1 MPESP
6 QQAIAPHALSP
17 DAAKRL
23 AAAKALELV
32 VPGMRLGLGTGTT
45 AAHFVAL
52 LGARVAQGLEV
63 ICVPTSERTR
73 TQAELYAIPLATID
87 ALPELDLT
95 VDGADEFDPQLRL
108 IKGGGGA
115 LLREKIVAMASKR
128 MIVITDSSKS
138 VAVLGKFPL
147 PVEVNLFGLE
157 VTKRMILAAAK
168 ASGCDG
174 EVRLRKNP
182 GGQAFVT
189 DNGHFIV
196 DCHFGAIGDPD
207 GLADRLAKIPGVVE
221 HGLFIG
227 IAKAVISAGP
237 AGLEISGQRD

>member
-1 MPESP
+1 
-6 QQAIAPHALSP
+6 
-17 DAAKRL
+17 
-23 AAAKALELV
+23 
-32 VPGMRLGLGTGTT
+32 MRLGLGTGTT

-95 VDGADEFDPQLRL
+95 VDGADEYDPQLRL

-128 MIVITDSSKS
+128 MIVITNSSKS

-147 PVEVNLFGLE
+147 PVEVNVFGLE
-157 VTKRMILAAAK
+157 VTRRMIWPRPRPPAVMARSA
-168 ASGCDG
+168 C
-174 EVRLRKNP
+174 
-182 GGQAFVT
+182 
-189 DNGHFIV
+189 
-196 DCHFGAIGDPD
+196 
-207 GLADRLAKIPGVVE
+207 AKIPA
-221 HGLFIG
+221 
-227 IAKAVISAGP
+227 AKPS
-237 AGLEISGQRD
+237 

>member
-6 QQAIAPHALSP
+6 QQAIAPHALTP

-23 AAAKALELV
+23 AAAKALDLV

-45 AAHFVAL
+45 AAHFVTL

-95 VDGADEFDPQLRL
+95 VDGADEYDPQLRL

-168 ASGCDG
+168 ASGCEG

-189 DNGHFIV
+189 DNGHLIV

-207 GLADRLAKIPGVVE
+207 GLADRLVKIPGVVE

-237 AGLEISGQRD
+237 SGLEISGQRD